1 MAAKKATK
9 KAPVKTGA
17 VAPIHPATVRV
28 DKCNDD
34 GTVSPFSL
42 EEQWKQIEDWHRF
55 LEDEEASNYP
65 VLDGF
70 NEAWEE
76 LDSQYAIN
84 GKSIIERGADLRRV
98 SGTPI
103 SAFFYFVDMG
113 FYPPPELMLALHDC
127 WETYMANMGT
137 MSLEE
142 AFIGKPKKGAG
153 NYASRK
159 GSSFK
164 RMKMQWDFADFMG
177 QGLSRSQAAEALSQL
192 LGGKPDADSILRMF
206 RGVKPMKITRR
217 KEAEK

>member
-1 MAAKKATK
+1 MATKRTSK
-9 KAPVKTGA
+9 KAPAKAGA
-17 VAPIHPATVRV
+17 VVPVHPARFREA
-28 DKCNDD
+28 KWNDD
-34 GTVSPFSL
+34 GTVSPFSP

-55 LEDEEASNYP
+55 LENDKASNYP

-76 LDSQYAIN
+76 LDSLYAIN

-98 SGTPI
+98 SGNPMST
-103 SAFFYFVDMG
+103 FFYFVSMG
-113 FYPPPELMLALHDC
+113 FYPPPELVLTLHDC
-127 WETYMANMGT
+127 WETYTGSGGA

-153 NYASRK
+153 NYASR
-159 GSSFK
+159 SSARFK
-164 RMKMQWDFADFMG
+164 RMRMQWDFADFMG
-177 QGLSRSQAAEALSQL
+177 QGLTRAQAAEALSQI

-206 RGVKPMKITRR
+206 RGVKPMKLPQR

>member
-1 MAAKKATK
+1 MATKRTSK
-9 KAPVKTGA
+9 KAPAKAGA
-17 VAPIHPATVRV
+17 NMPIHPATVRK
-28 DKCNDD
+28 DKWNPD

-42 EEQWKQIEDWHRF
+42 DEQWKQIEDWHRF
-55 LEDEEASNYP
+55 LEDDKASNYP
-65 VLDGF
+65 VLDGL
-70 NEAWEE
+70 NYAWEE

-113 FYPPPELMLALHDC
+113 FYPPPELMLALRDC
-127 WETYMANMGT
+127 WETYMGNMGT

-164 RMKMQWDFADFMG
+164 RMRMQWDFADFMG
-177 QGLSRSQAAEALSQL
+177 QGLTRAQAAEALSQI

-206 RGVKPMKITRR
+206 RGVKPIKAISRA
-217 KEAEK
+217 KAEK